1 CGPVWAGRVPAI
13 PPTLW
18 ESGRF
23 GRARGAFTGADRDR
37 RGLLEEAHGGTIFFD
52 EIGDLT
58 APLQAKLL
66 RTLQEGEIR
75 RIGEN
80 RSRAIDVRVVS
91 ATSRQLEREVE
102 NGTFREDLYYRL
114 HVAVVHLPALRERGR
129 DAVLLAR
136 HFLARF
142 GREYGRGNLQYSPE
156 ALAALAAHSWP
167 GNVRELQSAVAQA
180 AALAEPNGTVGLDLL
195 PETVQRPRR

>member
-1 CGPVWAGRVPAI
+1 GVWVLVGGVCGGGAGGGGG
-13 PPTLW
+13 LGK
-18 ESGRF
+18 E
-23 GRARGAFTGADRDR
+23 ARGVT
-37 RGLLEEAHGGTIFFD
+37 FFFKKM
-52 EIGDLT
+52 GVLT

-142 GREYGRGNLQYSPE
+142 GSEYGRGNLQYSPE

-195 PETVQRPRR
+195 PE